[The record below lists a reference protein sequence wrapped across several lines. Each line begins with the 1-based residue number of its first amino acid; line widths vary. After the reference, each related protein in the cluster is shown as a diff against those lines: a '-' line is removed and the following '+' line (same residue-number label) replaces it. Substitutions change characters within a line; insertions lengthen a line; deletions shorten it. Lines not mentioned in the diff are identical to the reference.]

1 MLGELNLDGI
11 YIVQRIERLPFHKKH
26 LYCRIQYWQVDSVI
40 LSIEFKRGNKMWRQG
55 DKTWGYSY
63 AHVLCMLIAH
73 VNRYYK
79 HCKNTWY
86 SSSNFLKHNQQQIKD
101 HREQSSTIKVH
112 SKVPTATKYTRSSCI
127 FFGLAKLGKKQIH
140 TLVTKNA
147 CLKVFLCLCNDN
159 CISWIFG
166 LSF

>member
-1 MLGELNLDGI
+1 MAGW
-11 YIVQRIERLPFHKKH
+11 
-26 LYCRIQYWQVDSVI
+26 YCTTFPRIQKGEQNVEI
-40 LSIEFKRGNKMWRQG
+40 G

-112 SKVPTATKYTRSSCI
+112 SKGPTATKNTWSGKTRQEK
-127 FFGLAKLGKKQIH
+127 FP

-147 CLKVFLCLCNDN
+147 FLKVFLCLCSEN
-159 CISWIFG
+159 CIIWIFG
-166 LSF
+166 ISF